1 MVANP
6 SSTEESGPWNPGIS
20 SQVPAGLRTL
30 STLLRPGNVTTTAA
44 GALELEKLTG
54 FPLAE
59 LVAFRARRLALH
71 EVLVRVMADFSVPD
85 GSRIEDLGINFREIV
100 RLLLAQYV
108 EPQMESINTAFG
120 QLREQ
125 LSKTIRAGFEDVTA
139 RQRAEPQ
146 PRPLWSRM
154 FARRTGLPHT
164 PVNMGWGLP
173 QIAECERR
181 AGMATA
187 AVHPSAGPSQAALQN
202 MSYRCLAR
210 VMSALFTV
218 HGQPWGTRDLIVS
231 LATDLACNSSGSELI
246 GELIEPA
253 LHRAAA
259 EQHYL
264 LLPAQARPV
273 IINTKGPSAS
283 GKSTLRPL
291 QRRLAGALGVS
302 WSDFALIS
310 PDIWRKQLLD
320 YSSLGSAYKYAGA
333 LTSEELQIIDQKLD
347 RYMARKQQR
356 GAMSHL
362 LIDRFRFDSFAADS
376 DEAGS
381 NLLTRFGHSVYLF
394 FMITPPE
401 LLVERAWK
409 RGLEVGRYKAVD
421 DTLAHSVEAYTGMPD
436 VFFTWVR
443 RDDKHI
449 QFEFLDNSVR
459 FGDLPRTVAFGS
471 NATLHVL
478 DVGRMLDIERFG
490 RVNVDA
496 QNPQALYPD
505 RRLLAPE
512 HNLGFLRKCV
522 GEFREVIFADQT
534 SGRVYLRLVAGAPVS
549 VDREALDIAAAK
561 DPDVHASLKVI
572 APGVLCHRGRSDR
585 FLQYLNEPP
594 NGEGFPTIGQW
605 GRAGHGR

>member
-1 MVANP
+1 MPGMLVKP
-6 SSTEESGPWNPGIS
+6 SGAAEAGPWNPGIS
-20 SQVPAGLRTL
+20 SQVPAELRTL
-30 STLLRPGNVTTTAA
+30 TTLLRPGNVTTPLAS
-44 GALELEKLTG
+44 ALELEKLTG
-54 FPLAE
+54 LPLGE

-71 EVLVRVMADFSVPD
+71 EVLIRVMADFSVPD
-85 GSRIEDLGINFREIV
+85 GSRIEDLGIHFREIV

-108 EPQMESINTAFG
+108 EPRMESINTALG

-125 LSKTIRAGFEDVTA
+125 LSEATLAGFEDVIARTA
-139 RQRAEPQ
+139 RRPVETPPQ
-146 PRPLWSRM
+146 TFWSRI
-154 FARRTGLPHT
+154 FVRSNGPREVHRSREL
-164 PVNMGWGLP
+164 WGLP

-181 AGMATA
+181 A
-187 AVHPSAGPSQAALQN
+187 SASSHGGALQN
-202 MSYRCLAR
+202 VSYRCLAR

-218 HGQPWGTRDLIVS
+218 HGQPWGTRDLITS
-231 LATDLACNSSGSELI
+231 LATDLACNIRGSELI
-246 GELIEPA
+246 GELIDPV
-253 LHRAAA
+253 LQRAAA
-259 EQHYL
+259 EQHYV
-264 LLPAQARPV
+264 LLPAQAQPV

-291 QRRLAGALGVS
+291 QKRLAGALGLS

-320 YSSLGSAYKYAGA
+320 YSSLGSAYKYAGT
-333 LTSEELQIIDQKLD
+333 LTSEELQIVDQKLD
-347 RYMARKQQR
+347 RYMARKQQK

-421 DTLAHSVEAYTGMPD
+421 DTLAHSVEAYTGTSS

-443 RDDKHI
+443 RNDKRI

-471 NATLHVL
+471 NETLHVL

-496 QNPQALYPD
+496 LNAQALYPD

-512 HNLGFLRKCV
+512 HNLGFLRKCIE
-522 GEFREVIFADQT
+522 EFREVVFADQS
-534 SGRVYLRLVAGAPVS
+534 SGRIYLRLVSRVPVG
-549 VDREALDIAAAK
+549 VDREALEIAAK
-561 DPDVHASLKVI
+561 DPDVRASLEAI
-572 APGVLCHRGRSDR
+572 APRVLNQSGCSDR
-585 FLQYLNEPP
+585 LLEYLNEPP
-594 NGEGFPTIGQW
+594 DSESFPTIGQW
-605 GRAGHGR
+605 GRAVP